1 MNNNHRQK
9 GGSKAALLLA
19 LLVVGMSSGYA
30 GDGST
35 HVEFKYYGFYS
46 VIDYTYMF
54 CLPNESGQYM
64 DPVTGQIVGFVD
76 RYSLNGITAIAGWQ
90 FRKET
95 ALGIGFSYLSDPV
108 GSFSQIPVFVELRS
122 HYLRNRVTPF
132 TSVQMGYS
140 IPFGSK
146 NLVEEYTKIAEGG
159 ITFGFETGAR
169 FAISQKFGLN
179 VFAGYQLIQLRSVE
193 RGFNS
198 VACTQMPE
206 LYHNFKFG
214 VGVNF

>member
-1 MNNNHRQK
+1 MRKIFQQK
-9 GGSKAALLLA
+9 SGLKATLLLA
-19 LLVVGMSSGYA
+19 LLTVGLTGFA
-30 GDGST
+30 GDGPK

-54 CLPNESGQYM
+54 CLPHESGQYM
-64 DPVTGQIVGFVD
+64 EPVTGTIVGFTD
-76 RYSLNGITAIAGWQ
+76 SYALNGITAIAGWQ

-95 ALGIGFSYLSDPV
+95 SLGVGFSYLNDAT
-108 GSFSQIPVFVELRS
+108 GAFSQIPVFAELRS

-132 TSVQMGYS
+132 TAVQMGYS

-146 NLVEEYTKIAEGG
+146 NLVEEYTKIDQGGITLGLEGG
-159 ITFGFETGAR
+159 IR
-169 FAISQKFGLN
+169 FAVAQKFGLN
-179 VFAGYQLIQLRSVE
+179 VYAGYQMIQLRSVE

-198 VACTQMPE
+198 VACTRMPE

-214 VGVNF
+214 IGVNF